1 MISYQGLVRT
11 FPSQLRQADVL
22 IFIGYSFPEE
32 DYIIQFLLKSFL
44 DADNK
49 EKETIIVSR
58 NEKSALECHERACKL
73 FTELN
78 DKSGLY
84 YYKGSFLEL
93 CAGS

>member
-1 MISYQGLVRT
+1 DKYFKNAFVKSS
-11 FPSQLRQADVL
+11 SQLRQADVL

>member
-1 MISYQGLVRT
+1 
-11 FPSQLRQADVL
+11 LRQADVL

-58 NEKSALECHERACKL
+58 NENSALECHKRACKL

-78 DKSGLY
+78 DKSGLF

-93 CAGS
+93 CAES